1 MSSGGLG
8 WGWVLGADPGTTCQL
23 VYSVF
28 ASWDRGWQKVKSKA
42 SIHSSEEWKDRLAL
56 ERKGLTILLAG

>member
-1 MSSGGLG
+1 MGLGVG
-8 WGWVLGADPGTTCQL
+8 WGWVSRANPGTTCQL

-28 ASWDRGWQKVKSKA
+28 ASWNRGWQKVKSKA
-42 SIHSSEEWKDRLAL
+42 SVHSSEEQKDHLAL